1 MEIIEFGNTY
11 MLANTVSTS
20 WVGIVDVV
28 DNIANVQIGNS
39 EISISVPITTTD
51 VAQDIKTY
59 FGITND

>member
-11 MLANTVSTS
+11 MLANTVNTS

-51 VAQDIKTY
+51 VIQDIKT
-59 FGITND
+59 FFNISND